1 VLGSQPARRTGRI
14 LRYLFEECA
23 LDMDR
28 RELSRGTTLV
38 AIEPQVFDLLV
49 HLIRHRDRVVSK
61 DELLASVW
69 HGRAISE
76 SALFNRIN
84 AARTAIGDTGAR
96 QKLIK
101 TLPRRG
107 LRFVGVVREEERS
120 AVELGSDRPER
131 IADKPS
137 IAVLPFVNLSSD
149 PEQDYFIDGIVEDII
164 TALSRNR
171 SFFVIA
177 RNSSFT
183 YKGKPV
189 DTKQV
194 ARDLGVRYVL
204 EGSVRKSGNRA
215 RVTGQLIE
223 AESGHHLWADRFD
236 GDLVDVFDLQDQLV
250 TRVVGAI
257 APQLEKAEIERAK
270 RELTSNPAA
279 YDFYL
284 RGLASWN
291 RWSRSDNAKALK
303 LFYAA
308 IDKDPEF
315 ATPYG
320 LAASCYQFAKA
331 NGWQSEFDEAE
342 ISRLTERAIE
352 AGNDDA
358 VALCWAGHVRAFFFK
373 EVDRALLLI
382 DRALELDVNLAIAWQ
397 RSGWVRG
404 YAGDPDGAI
413 KSLNKAMRLD
423 PLDTRVFLTQS
434 AMAFAHFVAGR
445 DQEAAEWAAM
455 ALRTKPNWMPAL
467 RVSIASN
474 AMQGRAAEAKAVLQS
489 YKQVDPNVSI
499 RKICEHYPFRRQ
511 EDTQRLVQA
520 LRKAGVRE
528 A

>member
-1 VLGSQPARRTGRI
+1 
-14 LRYLFEECA
+14 
-23 LDMDR
+23 M
-28 RELSRGTTLV
+28 
-38 AIEPQVFDLLV
+38 AIEPQVFDLLA
-49 HLIRHRDRVVSK
+49 HLIRHRERVVSK

-84 AARTAIGDTGAR
+84 AARNAIGDTGA
-96 QKLIK
+96 QQALIK

-107 LRFVGVVREEERS
+107 LRFIGRVREEDGG
-120 AVELGSDRPER
+120 AAELAPVKPSLGV
-131 IADKPS
+131 IDKPS
-137 IAVLPFVNLSSD
+137 IAVLPFLNLSGEA
-149 PEQDYFIDGIVEDII
+149 EQDYFIDGIVEDII

-171 SFFVIA
+171 AFFVIA

-183 YKGKPV
+183 YKGKQA
-189 DTKQV
+189 DTKTV
-194 ARDLGVRYVL
+194 ARELGVRYVL
-204 EGSVRKSGNRA
+204 EGSVRKSGNRV

-223 AESGHHLWADRFD
+223 AEAGRHLWADRFD
-236 GDLVDVFDLQDQLV
+236 GDLVDIFDLQDQLV
-250 TRVVGAI
+250 TRVVGAL

-270 RELTSNPAA
+270 RELTSDPAA

-291 RWSRSDNAKALK
+291 LWSQADNAKALK

-308 IDKDPEF
+308 IDKDPDF

-342 ISRLTERAIE
+342 ISRLTERA
-352 AGNDDA
+352 AAVGSDDA

-382 DRALELDVNLAIAWQ
+382 DRALELDVNLAVAWQ

-404 YAGDPDGAI
+404 YAGDSDGAI
-413 KSLNKAMRLD
+413 ESLNKAMRLD
-423 PLDTRVFLTQS
+423 PLDTRVFLTES
-434 AMAFAHFVAGR
+434 AMAFAHFIAGR
-445 DQEAAEWAAM
+445 DREAAEWAAM

-467 RVSIASN
+467 RVAIASN
-474 AMQGRAAEAKAVLQS
+474 AMQGRAAEAKAALQS
-489 YKQVDPNVSI
+489 YERVDPDVSI
-499 RKICEHYPFRRQ
+499 RKISEHYPFRRQ
-511 EDTQRLVQA
+511 QDKQRLVTA
-520 LRKAGVRE
+520 LHKAGVRE